1 VLPRSPKFGID
12 VCQKIGSLLLQFPLA
27 LLYLCM
33 FSLFLIDVGGTLYSP
48 YRRGVIEHLW
58 VSFFFCC
65 ENGWSGTHTS
75 KRRMEIS
82 SYFILHLSCN
92 WDYYGAG
99 VYIKLA
105 TIIVPLLA
113 CILPLWLGCTDR
125 TTDFLQIL
133 LWKCCGKFWNAKKS
147 VWRHV
152 GKTTSFWVV
161 FQVQKLRDLIEDADY
176 ARVSC

>member
-1 VLPRSPKFGID
+1 
-12 VCQKIGSLLLQFPLA
+12 
-27 LLYLCM
+27 M

-48 YRRGVIEHLW
+48 YRCGVLEHLW
-58 VSFFFCC
+58 FFFFFL
-65 ENGWSGTHTS
+65 NGWSGTHTS

-113 CILPLWLGCTDR
+113 CILPL
-125 TTDFLQIL
+125 
-133 LWKCCGKFWNAKKS
+133 
-147 VWRHV
+147 
-152 GKTTSFWVV
+152 
-161 FQVQKLRDLIEDADY
+161 
-176 ARVSC
+176 